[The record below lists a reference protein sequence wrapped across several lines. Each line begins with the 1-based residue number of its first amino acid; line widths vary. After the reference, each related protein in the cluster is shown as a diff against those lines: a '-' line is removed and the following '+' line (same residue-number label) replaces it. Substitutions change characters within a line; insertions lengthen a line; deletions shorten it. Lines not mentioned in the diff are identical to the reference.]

1 MADFE
6 EKDEK
11 TPMAPTVSIE
21 QVAIVRPVKVREHLG
36 VIPKSPSRSPLD
48 RACTSFPL
56 TLHWQLLCLTLY
68 GALNSIISA
77 MSASIV

>member
-21 QVAIVRPVKVREHLG
+21 QVAIVRPIKVR
-36 VIPKSPSRSPLD
+36 
-48 RACTSFPL
+48 
-56 TLHWQLLCLTLY
+56 
-68 GALNSIISA
+68 
-77 MSASIV
+77 